1 VFGVRVALAASAILV
16 LLAGC
21 GGSSGPKT
29 LDALWKGAGE
39 QVSLVAGTSDFGVGD
54 VRLSFLVVDQRGKPV
69 YTPRATVW
77 LAPRLESAP
86 LQRTT
91 ASLEPVGPPGTGG
104 DGADATHLYVAHLTV
119 SKPGTWWVLARP
131 DGAKIGAVGN
141 LVVHARTASPAVGS
155 KAYPSRTPTLASTH
169 GDTAA
174 LTTRVPPDRS
184 LLRYSVAGSLRAH
197 KPFVLLFATPKFCQS
212 RTCGPVTD
220 VVLQVQKREPSIR
233 FIHVEIYKDNV
244 VAEGQNRWVKEWRLP
259 SEPWLFLVGRDGR
272 IKGKF
277 EGSFS
282 AGELESAI
290 ATQLLPR

>member
-1 VFGVRVALAASAILV
+1 VRFALTV
-16 LLAGC
+16 LTVLTLAGC
-21 GGSSGPKT
+21 GSSGPKT
-29 LDALWKGAGE
+29 LDSLWHGAGE
-39 QVSLVAGTSDFGVGD
+39 QVSLVAGTADFGVGD
-54 VRLSFLVVDQRGKPV
+54 VRLSFLVVDHQGKPV
-69 YTPRATVW
+69 YAPRATVW
-77 LAPRLESAP
+77 LAPKLKSVP
-86 LQRTT
+86 SQRAT
-91 ASLEPVGPPGTGG
+91 ATLEPVGPLGTGG
-104 DGADATHLYVAHLTV
+104 DGADITHLYVTHLKI

-141 LVVHARTASPAVGS
+141 LVVQARTASPAIGS
-155 KAYPSRTPTLASTH
+155 KAYPSQTPTLASTH

-184 LLRYSVAGSLRAH
+184 LLRYSVADSLRAH
-197 KPFVLLFATPKFCQS
+197 KPFVLLFATPKFCTS

-244 VAEGQNRWVKEWRLP
+244 VAKGQNRWVREWRLP

-282 AGELESAI
+282 ARELESAI
-290 ATQLLPR
+290 ASELLPR

>member
-1 VFGVRVALAASAILV
+1 MRFALAV
-16 LLAGC
+16 LAVLTLAGC
-21 GGSSGPKT
+21 GSSGPKT

-39 QVSLVAGTSDFGVGD
+39 QVSLVAGTGDFGVGA
-54 VRLSFLVVDQRGKPV
+54 VRLSFLVVDQRGNPV

-77 LAPRLESAP
+77 LAPRLKAVP

-91 ASLEPVGPPGTGG
+91 ATLEPVGPLGTGG
-104 DGADATHLYVAHLTV
+104 DGADTTHLYVAHLTV

-141 LVVHARTASPAVGS
+141 LVVRPRTTSPAIGS
-155 KAYPSRTPTLASTH
+155 MAYPSQTPTLASTH

-174 LTTRVPPDRS
+174 LTTRVPPDTS
-184 LLRYSVAGSLRAH
+184 LLRYSVADSLRAH

-220 VVLQVQKREPSIR
+220 VVLQVQRREPSIR

-244 VAEGQNRWVKEWRLP
+244 VAKGQNRWVKEWRLP

-282 AGELESAI
+282 ARELESAI
-290 ATQLLPR
+290 ATELLPR